1 MISPKD
7 ETKHGNT
14 RMKTESAFSSEAS
27 AQEPIVGN
35 LEDTNESVL
44 ATYSQWQLIWRNFV
58 RHYLALISLILLVI
72 LYAVAAF
79 AEFVATGKPGEIQVE
94 YIYCPPQTPQWNLS
108 EGLHFGELQRH
119 TDPVSLKQ
127 YYITTGETVALGFF
141 VKGVPYKLFGLIPL
155 NRHLIGPSQ
164 LDDTGAVRP
173 YFFFGADEYGRDIFS
188 RLIYGSRISL
198 SIGLFSVLVTF
209 LLGTVIGGVSGFVG
223 GRLDNL
229 IQRLIEVIN
238 SFPHLPLW
246 LAFAA
251 VVPGNW
257 SPLKTYF
264 AITILL
270 SLLAWTG
277 LARVV
282 RGKIL
287 SLREEDYAVAARLLG
302 AGKSRVLF
310 RHLLPGFTS
319 HIIVSLSLSVPTMIL
334 AETTLSFLGLG
345 LRPPVVSWG
354 VMLQEA
360 MNMDVVANYPWLLL
374 PVFMIIM
381 TVMSFNFVGDG
392 MRDAADPYASR

>member
-1 MISPKD
+1 MKRPTNDSESQMNADLTEPLDPTQD
-7 ETKHGNT
+7 EDLEIGDLDW
-14 RMKTESAFSSEAS
+14 SSEPS
-27 AQEPIVGN
+27 M
-35 LEDTNESVL
+35 
-44 ATYSQWQLIWRNFV
+44 ATFSQWQLIRRNFV
-58 RHYLALISLILLVI
+58 CHRLALISLFLLVI
-72 LYAVAAF
+72 LYSIAAV
-79 AEFVATGKPGEIQVE
+79 AEFVATGDPGAIKVD
-94 YIYCPPQTPQWNLS
+94 YIYCPPQPPQWS
-108 EGLHFGELQRH
+108 PAEGLHFEALKRQ
-119 TDPVSLKQ
+119 TDPISLKQ
-127 YYITTGETVALGFF
+127 YYTKTGTTVPLGFF
-141 VKGVPYKLFGLIPL
+141 VKGDAYKLFGLIPWD
-155 NRHLIGPSQ
+155 RHLIGAS
-164 LDDTGAVRP
+164 DGVSTP
-173 YFFFGADEYGRDIFS
+173 YYFLGGDEFGRDIFS

-198 SIGLFSVLVTF
+198 SIGLFSVVVTF
-209 LLGTVIGGVSGFVG
+209 LLGTVIGGISGYVG
-223 GRLDNL
+223 GRVDNF
-229 IQRLIEVIN
+229 IQRIIEVIN

-251 VVPGNW
+251 VVPGEW

-264 AITILL
+264 AITVLL

-302 AGKSRVLF
+302 AGNGRVLF

-319 HIIVSLSLSVPTMIL
+319 HIIVSLSLSVPAMIL

-360 MNMDVVANYPWLLL
+360 MNIDVVANYPWLLL
-374 PVFMIIM
+374 PVFMIII

-392 MRDAADPYASR
+392 MRDAADPYTSR

>member
-1 MISPKD
+1 MMP
-7 ETKHGNT
+7 
-14 RMKTESAFSSEAS
+14 TEEN
-27 AQEPIVGN
+27 PIVGN
-35 LEDTNESVL
+35 LEDSSESNL
-44 ATYSQWQLIWRNFV
+44 ATYSQWQLIRRNFAYH
-58 RHYLALISLILLVI
+58 RLALISLFLLGI
-72 LYAVAAF
+72 LYCMAGL
-79 AEFVATGKPGEIQVE
+79 AEFVATGDPGKIEVD
-94 YIYCPPQTPQWNLS
+94 YIYCPPQSPQWSLS
-108 EGLHFGELQRH
+108 EGLHYQELTRQ
-119 TDPVSLKQ
+119 TDPISLKQ
-127 YYITTGETVALGFF
+127 YYTVTGSTVPLGFF
-141 VKGVPYKLFGLIPL
+141 VKGETYHLFGLIPWD
-155 NRHLIGPSQ
+155 RHLFGPSV
-164 LDDTGAVRP
+164 LGADGEPIP
-173 YFFFGADEYGRDIFS
+173 YYFLGGDEYGRDVFS

-198 SIGLFSVLVTF
+198 SIGLFSIVVTF
-209 LLGTVIGGVSGFVG
+209 LLGTVIGGISGYVG
-223 GRLDNL
+223 GRVDNM

-251 VVPGNW
+251 VVPGDW

-302 AGKSRVLF
+302 AGDGRVLF

-319 HIIVSLSLSVPTMIL
+319 HIIVSLSLSVPAMIL

-345 LRPPVVSWG
+345 LRPPVVWG

-360 MNMDVVANYPWLLL
+360 MNIDVVANYPWLLL

-381 TVMSFNFVGDG
+381 TVMCFNFVGDG

>member
-1 MISPKD
+1 MSCSTDKVDPSEEAKVL
-7 ETKHGNT
+7 TV
-14 RMKTESAFSSEAS
+14 MKEPDSTEC
-27 AQEPIVGN
+27 IGN
-35 LEDTNESVL
+35 LEASESAEF
-44 ATYSQWQLIWRNFV
+44 ATYSQWQLIRRNFA
-58 RHYLALISLILLVI
+58 RHKLALLSLVLLTF
-72 LYAVAAF
+72 LYLMAGF
-79 AEFVATGKPGEIQVE
+79 AEFVASTDPGEIHVDR
-94 YIYCPPQTPQWNLS
+94 IYCPPQPPQWNW
-108 EGLHFGELQRH
+108 EDGLHIEGLQRH
-119 TDPVSLKQ
+119 TDPITLKQ
-127 YYITTGETVALGFF
+127 YYTKTDEIIPIKFF
-141 VKGVPYKLFGLIPL
+141 AKGSSYKLFGLIPWD
-155 NRHLIGPSQ
+155 RHLMGPSA
-164 LDDTGAVRP
+164 LNSNGKPVP
-173 YFFFGADEYGRDIFS
+173 FYFMGGDEYGRDIFS
-188 RLIYGSRISL
+188 RLIHGSRISL
-198 SIGLFSVLVTF
+198 SIGLFSIIVTF
-209 LLGTVIGGVSGFVG
+209 LLGTVIGGISGYVG
-223 GRLDNL
+223 GRIDNL

-251 VVPGNW
+251 VVPGEW

-270 SLLAWTG
+270 SLLAWTS

-302 AGKSRVLF
+302 AGDSRVLF

-319 HIIVSLSLSVPTMIL
+319 HIIVSLSLSVPAMIL

-345 LRPPVVSWG
+345 LRAPVVSWG

-360 MNMDVVANYPWLLL
+360 MNIDVVANYPWLLL

-381 TVMSFNFVGDG
+381 TVMCFNFVGDG